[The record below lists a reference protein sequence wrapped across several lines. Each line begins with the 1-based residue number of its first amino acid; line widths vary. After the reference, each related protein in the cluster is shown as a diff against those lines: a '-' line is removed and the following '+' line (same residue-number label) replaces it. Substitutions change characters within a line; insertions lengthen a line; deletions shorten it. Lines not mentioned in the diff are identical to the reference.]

1 MKIET
6 YCLAH
11 QEERVMPYFM
21 RHYTQ
26 FSKVILLEG
35 HSTDRTCEI
44 AQEWGAEIRKVD
56 SQNEVN
62 DEIWT
67 DLKNNCWK
75 QSTADWVIICDVDEY
90 VYHPHIIQYLESI
103 EHIAILPRL
112 FNMMSEKFPTGKGQI
127 YDEVQYGREGGAKLN
142 LFRPSAI
149 TDINYGV
156 GCHTAHP
163 ERNGNKVEPFV
174 TSPIM
179 TFHMRHLSRAYA
191 LERNAYLFSRL
202 SEVNKKHGWGYHL
215 GPAPGES
222 MAEYVNKY
230 NRWFN
235 NESTALIKVI

>member
-1 MKIET
+1 MTIET

-11 QEERVMPYFM
+11 QEERIMPYFM

-67 DLKNNCWK
+67 SLKDNCWK
-75 QSTADWVIICDVDEY
+75 QSTADWVIICDADEY
-90 VYHPHIIQYLESI
+90 VYHPALTDYLAATEYT
-103 EHIAILPRL
+103 AFLPRL
-112 FNMMSEKFPTGKGQI
+112 FNMMSEKFPSGNGQI

-142 LFRPSAI
+142 LFKPSEL
-149 TDINYGV
+149 TEINYGV
-156 GCHTAHP
+156 GCHVAHP
-163 ERNGNKVEPFV
+163 EGNVNLSV

-202 SEVNKKHGWGYHL
+202 SKTNKDHGWGYHL
-215 GPAPGES
+215 GPGPGES
-222 MAEYVNKY
+222 YKEYEKKY
-230 NRWFN
+230 YRWFN
-235 NESTALIKVI
+235 NESTALLKFI